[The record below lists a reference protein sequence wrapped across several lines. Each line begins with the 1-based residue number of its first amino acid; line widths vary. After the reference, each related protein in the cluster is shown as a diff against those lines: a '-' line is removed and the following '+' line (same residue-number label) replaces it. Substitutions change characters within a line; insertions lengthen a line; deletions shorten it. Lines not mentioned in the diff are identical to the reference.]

1 MELLSYLPPL
11 FFLTA
16 LVYATAG
23 FAGGSTY
30 LALLALFAF
39 PYEAMPKVA
48 LLCNLVVAGG
58 GFWVFWR
65 AGYFSP
71 KQVLPFVLTS
81 IPMAY
86 LGGRIPLGKTLFL
99 WLLALS
105 LLAAGLRMLLSE
117 RSFAGQ
123 REPSWARAWA
133 LGLPIGAALGL
144 LSGLV
149 GIGGGIFLAPVLY
162 FLGWSHSREAA
173 AAAAFFILANSVSG
187 LFGQLA
193 KSGPALDWGL
203 ALPLM
208 AAVLLGGQIGSRI
221 GAGKISKLTLQR
233 VTAALILSVSG
244 RLLWGLF

>member
-1 MELLSYLPPL
+1 MELLSYLLPL

-30 LALLALFAF
+30 LALLALFAL

-58 GFWVFWR
+58 GFWVFLR

-71 KQVLPFVLTS
+71 KKVLPFVLTS

-117 RSFAGQ
+117 RSFAVR
-123 REPSWARAWA
+123 REPSWGRAWA
-133 LGLPIGAALGL
+133 LGLPIGAVLGL

-149 GIGGGIFLAPVLY
+149 GIGGGIFLSPVLY

-173 AAAAFFILANSVSG
+173 AAAAFFILVNSVSG

-193 KSGPALDWGL
+193 KSGPGLDWGL

-208 AAVLLGGQIGSRI
+208 ATVLLGGQIGSRI

>member
-1 MELLSYLPPL
+1 MEILSYLLPL

-16 LVYATAG
+16 LVYAMAG

-30 LALLALFAF
+30 LAILALFAF
-39 PYEAMPKVA
+39 PHEAMPKVA

-86 LGGRIPLGKTLFL
+86 LGGRIPIGKTLFL

-117 RSFAGQ
+117 RSFVVR

-162 FLGWSHSREAA
+162 FLGWSQSREAA
-173 AAAAFFILANSVSG
+173 AAAAFFILVNSVSG
-187 LFGQLA
+187 LFGQFA
-193 KSGPALDWGL
+193 KSGAGLEWGL

-208 AAVLLGGQIGSRI
+208 AAVLLGGQIGSRL